1 MNVQTLPPGYKVAPW
16 TPPEKIDSKMLA
28 DASAK
33 LIDLLRIRTQPI
45 GMRLFEDPAD
55 MEKIQGVRKPTDG
68 FKFTMCQMVTQSRW
82 YGFTL
87 GITVDNTRG
96 GNCGGVVGLNHPGE
110 GFLSGDH
117 MNGVWFGNKEASA
130 AHQAQMPRVPDGKYN
145 GLVVS
150 PLRSARLDPPD
161 ICLFYGTP
169 GQMIYFINGLQFHR
183 YRRYDFTCTGESA
196 CAEFLGTRIG
206 HAADL
211 AVAALLCRAA
221 LRRRRRRRAPDGLPA
236 RRVPARH
243 RGHGPSRQERPA
255 LSVPALWR
263 GDGSRLR
270 HGQELRLML
279 YVVAWPVLAEADD
292 TALRRLRAQY
302 HPREADLIGP
312 HFTLVFGASKSEEA
326 AAAGGARRA
335 RRAPAVLVRAGAAGA
350 P

>member
-1 MNVQTLPPGYKVAPW
+1 MNVQTLPPGVKVAPW
-16 TPPEKIDSKMLA
+16 TPPEKIDGKMLA

-55 MEKIQGVRKPTDG
+55 MNEIQGVRKPTEG

-110 GFLSGDH
+110 DFLSGDH

-161 ICLFYGTP
+161 ICLVYATP
-169 GQMIYFINGLQFHR
+169 GQMIILINGLQYRNYRKFEWSVVGETACADSWGR
-183 YRRYDFTCTGESA
+183 ALATGEPSLSLPCYAERRYGGVPDEEMLMA
-196 CAEFLGTRIG
+196 LKP
-206 HAADL
+206 ADL
-211 AVAALLCRAA
+211 RIAVEGMKALAKNG
-221 LRRRRRRRAPDGLPA
+221 LRYPI
-236 RRVPARH
+236 
-243 RGHGPSRQERPA
+243 PSYGIQQDPSA
-255 LSVPALWR
+255 
-263 GDGSRLR
+263 G
-270 HGQELRLML
+270 M
-279 YVVAWPVLAEADD
+279 
-292 TALRRLRAQY
+292 
-302 HPREADLIGP
+302 
-312 HFTLVFGASKSEEA
+312 GASYAGKS
-326 AAAGGARRA
+326 
-335 RRAPAVLVRAGAAGA
+335 
-350 P
+350 

>member
-1 MNVQTLPPGYKVAPW
+1 MNVQTLPPGYKTAPW
-16 TPPEKIDSKMLA
+16 TPPENITGAMLA
-28 DASAK
+28 EAAGK

-55 MEKIQGVRKPTDG
+55 MDKIKGVRKPTDG
-68 FKFTMCQMVTQSRW
+68 MKFTMCQMVTQSRW

-169 GQMIYFINGLQFHR
+169 GADDLFHQR
-183 YRRYDFTCTGESA
+183 PAVSTAT
-196 CAEFLGTRIG
+196 
-206 HAADL
+206 AATTS
-211 AVAALLCRAA
+211 
-221 LRRRRRRRAPDGLPA
+221 
-236 RRVPARH
+236 
-243 RGHGPSRQERPA
+243 PSRA
-255 LSVPALWR
+255 
-263 GDGSRLR
+263 
-270 HGQELRLML
+270 
-279 YVVAWPVLAEADD
+279 
-292 TALRRLRAQY
+292 
-302 HPREADLIGP
+302 
-312 HFTLVFGASKSEEA
+312 
-326 AAAGGARRA
+326 
-335 RRAPAVLVRAGAAGA
+335 RAPAPICWGRALATRQTSLSLPCYAERRYGGVADDELLMACPPDEFLRAIEGMGHLGKNGLRYPFPPYGAAMDPAFGMA
-350 P
+350 KSYS

>member
-16 TPPEKIDSKMLA
+16 TPPEKIDGKMLA

-45 GMRLFEDPAD
+45 GMRLFENPAYMD
-55 MEKIQGVRKPTDG
+55 KIQGVRKPTDG

-150 PLRSARLDPPD
+150 PLRSGRLDPPD
-161 ICLFYGTP
+161 ICLFYANP
-169 GQMIYFINGLQFHR
+169 AQMILFINGLQWKS
-183 YRRYDFTCTGESA
+183 YRRYDSPSPA
-196 CAEFLGTRIG
+196 
-206 HAADL
+206 
-211 AVAALLCRAA
+211 
-221 LRRRRRRRAPDGLPA
+221 RAPAPI
-236 RRVPARH
+236 
-243 RGHGPSRQERPA
+243 RG
-255 LSVPALWR
+255 
-263 GDGSRLR
+263 
-270 HGQELRLML
+270 
-279 YVVAWPVLAEADD
+279 
-292 TALRRLRAQY
+292 
-302 HPREADLIGP
+302 
-312 HFTLVFGASKSEEA
+312 
-326 AAAGGARRA
+326 AGRSRRA
-335 RRAPAVLVRAGAAGA
+335 RPRCRCRATPSGAMAA
-350 P
+350 SPTTSY

>member
-1 MNVQTLPPGYKVAPW
+1 
-16 TPPEKIDSKMLA
+16 
-28 DASAK
+28 
-33 LIDLLRIRTQPI
+33 
-45 GMRLFEDPAD
+45 

-183 YRRYDFTCTGESA
+183 YRRYDFT
-196 CAEFLGTRIG
+196 
-206 HAADL
+206 
-211 AVAALLCRAA
+211 
-221 LRRRRRRRAPDGLPA
+221 
-236 RRVPARH
+236 
-243 RGHGPSRQERPA
+243 
-255 LSVPALWR
+255 
-263 GDGSRLR
+263 
-270 HGQELRLML
+270 
-279 YVVAWPVLAEADD
+279 
-292 TALRRLRAQY
+292 
-302 HPREADLIGP
+302 
-312 HFTLVFGASKSEEA
+312 
-326 AAAGGARRA
+326 
-335 RRAPAVLVRAGAAGA
+335 
-350 P
+350 

>member
-1 MNVQTLPPGYKVAPW
+1 MNVQTLPPGYKTAPW
-16 TPPEKIDSKMLA
+16 TPPEKIDGKMLA

-55 MEKIQGVRKPTDG
+55 MEKIQGVRKPTEG

-150 PLRSARLDPPD
+150 PLRSARS
-161 ICLFYGTP
+161 I
-169 GQMIYFINGLQFHR
+169 
-183 YRRYDFTCTGESA
+183 FTWSVTNWQRSLSLETIATSMP
-196 CAEFLGTRIG
+196 
-206 HAADL
+206 AAS
-211 AVAALLCRAA
+211 A
-221 LRRRRRRRAPDGLPA
+221 LRA
-236 RRVPARH
+236 
-243 RGHGPSRQERPA
+243 
-255 LSVPALWR
+255 SVPIM
-263 GDGSRLR
+263 SS
-270 HGQELRLML
+270 
-279 YVVAWPVLAEADD
+279 
-292 TALRRLRAQY
+292 
-302 HPREADLIGP
+302 
-312 HFTLVFGASKSEEA
+312 AS
-326 AAAGGARRA
+326 
-335 RRAPAVLVRAGAAGA
+335 
-350 P
+350 

>member
-16 TPPEKIDSKMLA
+16 TPPEKIDGKMLA

-45 GMRLFEDPAD
+45 GMRLFEDPKD
-55 MEKIQGVRKPTDG
+55 MEKIQGVRKPTEG

-150 PLRSARLDPPD
+150 PLRAARLDPPD

-183 YRRYDFTCTGESA
+183 YRRYDFTVTGESA
-196 CAEFLGTRIG
+196 CADSWGRALATRQTSLSLPCYAERRYGGVADDELLMACPPDEFLRAIEGMG
-206 HAADL
+206 HL
-211 AVAALLCRAA
+211 GKNG
-221 LRRRRRRRAPDGLPA
+221 LRYPFP
-236 RRVPARH
+236 P
-243 RGHGPSRQERPA
+243 
-255 LSVPALWR
+255 
-263 GDGSRLR
+263 
-270 HGQELRLML
+270 
-279 YVVAWPVLAEADD
+279 Y
-292 TALRRLRAQY
+292 
-302 HPREADLIGP
+302 
-312 HFTLVFGASKSEEA
+312 
-326 AAAGGARRA
+326 
-335 RRAPAVLVRAGAAGA
+335 GAAMDPAFGMA
-350 P
+350 KSYG

>member
-16 TPPEKIDSKMLA
+16 TPPEKIDGKMLA

-45 GMRLFEDPAD
+45 GMKLFEDPAD

-150 PLRSARLDPPD
+150 PLGSARSAGHLPVLRHARPDDLFHQRPAVPSLPPLRLHRHRRER
-161 ICLFYGTP
+161 LRRFVGP
-169 GQMIYFINGLQFHR
+169 GAR
-183 YRRYDFTCTGESA
+183 
-196 CAEFLGTRIG
+196 
-206 HAADL
+206 HAPDL
-211 AVAALLCRAA
+211 AVA
-221 LRRRRRRRAPDGLPA
+221 
-236 RRVPARH
+236 
-243 RGHGPSRQERPA
+243 
-255 LSVPALWR
+255 
-263 GDGSRLR
+263 
-270 HGQELRLML
+270 
-279 YVVAWPVLAEADD
+279 
-292 TALRRLRAQY
+292 
-302 HPREADLIGP
+302 
-312 HFTLVFGASKSEEA
+312 
-326 AAAGGARRA
+326 
-335 RRAPAVLVRAGAAGA
+335 
-350 P
+350 

>member
-16 TPPEKIDSKMLA
+16 TPPEKIDGKMLA

-68 FKFTMCQMVTQSRW
+68 MKFTMCQMVTQLRW

-145 GLVVS
+145 GLVV
-150 PLRSARLDPPD
+150 
-161 ICLFYGTP
+161 
-169 GQMIYFINGLQFHR
+169 
-183 YRRYDFTCTGESA
+183 
-196 CAEFLGTRIG
+196 
-206 HAADL
+206 
-211 AVAALLCRAA
+211 ALLR
-221 LRRRRRRRAPDGLPA
+221 
-236 RRVPARH
+236 
-243 RGHGPSRQERPA
+243 
-255 LSVPALWR
+255 
-263 GDGSRLR
+263 
-270 HGQELRLML
+270 
-279 YVVAWPVLAEADD
+279 EADD

-302 HPREADLIGP
+302 HPREAGLIGP
-312 HFTLVFGASKSEEA
+312 HFTLVFGVPMERESVLRDALA
-326 AAAGGARRA
+326 AI
-335 RRAPAVLVRAGAAGA
+335 
-350 P
+350 

>member
-1 MNVQTLPPGYKVAPW
+1 MNVQTLPPGYKTAPW
-16 TPPEKIDSKMLA
+16 TPPEKIDGKMLA
-28 DASAK
+28 EASGK
-33 LIDLLRIRTQPI
+33 LIELLRIRTQPI
-45 GMRLFEDPAD
+45 GMKLFEDPKD
-55 MEKIQGVRKPTDG
+55 MEKIQGLRKPTDG

-183 YRRYDFTCTGESA
+183 YRRYDFTVTGESA
-196 CAEFLGTRIG
+196 CAI
-206 HAADL
+206 
-211 AVAALLCRAA
+211 
-221 LRRRRRRRAPDGLPA
+221 P
-236 RRVPARH
+236 
-243 RGHGPSRQERPA
+243 
-255 LSVPALWR
+255 
-263 GDGSRLR
+263 
-270 HGQELRLML
+270 
-279 YVVAWPVLAEADD
+279 
-292 TALRRLRAQY
+292 
-302 HPREADLIGP
+302 
-312 HFTLVFGASKSEEA
+312 GA
-326 AAAGGARRA
+326 GR
-335 RRAPAVLVRAGAAGA
+335 
-350 P
+350 